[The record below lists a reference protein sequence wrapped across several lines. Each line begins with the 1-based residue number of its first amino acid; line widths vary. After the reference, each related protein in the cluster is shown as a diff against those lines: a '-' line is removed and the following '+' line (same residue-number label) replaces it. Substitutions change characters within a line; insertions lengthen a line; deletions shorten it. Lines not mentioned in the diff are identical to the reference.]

1 VVEAASLGLAG
12 PSKADLLSVIR
23 RIPLVEAAKARADGA
38 GADLNARSSIKRS
51 PEKKIRLPYK
61 DRHVREASKTDV
73 EYIREILSRSPSTN
87 SLRDSRGASVADVEV
102 AAAPLIHREDPSTN
116 STRMTMAKR
125 SSSSQPSK
133 TETFAE
139 EEEDRDR
146 PQGPHLLKASST
158 INEAEEVAEAV
169 YSLDKPKVSLLTKVT
184 VAAGVVRD
192 KNNNS
197 LMRMTSTR
205 DLVSRDM
212 AEDSE
217 ADKETNSTK
226 EKMAGSSIP
235 CKISS

>member
-1 VVEAASLGLAG
+1 M
-12 PSKADLLSVIR
+12 
-23 RIPLVEAAKARADGA
+23 
-38 GADLNARSSIKRS
+38 
-51 PEKKIRLPYK
+51 
-61 DRHVREASKTDV
+61 
-73 EYIREILSRSPSTN
+73 
-87 SLRDSRGASVADVEV
+87 ADVEV
-102 AAAPLIHREDPSTN
+102 VAAPLIHREDPSTN
-116 STRMTMAKR
+116 STRMIMAKR

-133 TETFAE
+133 TETIVE

-146 PQGPHLLKASST
+146 PQGPHLLKTTST
-158 INEAEEVAEAV
+158 IQEAEEVAEVV

-184 VAAGVVRD
+184 VAAEVVRD
-192 KNNNS
+192 SNNNS

-205 DLVSRDM
+205 DLLSRDM